1 MYFIN
6 PLFLYALFAIAIPIA
21 VHLFN
26 FQRFKIFYFSD
37 TRFIKNL
44 KQRTQRQSQLKKL
57 IILSLRIIA
66 IIAIVFAFARPYIPL
81 EKNKGQSKG
90 IYHIVLYVDNSFSME
105 GISRRGTL
113 LDEAKEKAKSISQAY
128 SEEDRF
134 MLITNDF
141 SAKHQQFFSKEEIKK
156 EIDAIQISAVSRP
169 LDLVMNYAL
178 LHLSRQQTAN
188 QKVYIISDFQQ
199 SMSNFANIPK
209 DENTYTYLIPLKANT
224 INNVYL
230 DTAWFETPIFQV
242 EQANTLRLIL
252 KNSSKNE
259 VEKLPVKLFV
269 NNKQKAVASADIKA
283 NGTTEVKMNF
293 TVFEKGLQHAH
304 IEILDYPINFD
315 DKLYFTF
322 YIDDTYS
329 VLSIYGEK
337 ENTFLNALFQNDSS
351 INYHTINE
359 HNIDYATLKNQD
371 LIILDQVKEQ
381 SSGFI
386 SAIEDY
392 VRQGGNLLIIPSV
405 NKDIAMSNILNQRL
419 NISRFESLDSQKTR
433 FAALNLEHDI
443 YNHIFEKIDANMD
456 YPNVFYYYVLSKGIF
471 HNKQTLI
478 RLENNHDFLCV
489 YPIEKGNVYLLA
501 TPLDNAYSEFQK
513 HALFVP
519 TIYNMAI
526 LANIQEKPY
535 YTIGENFRI
544 PLNKIEIQAD
554 NIIEITHP
562 TTNFS
567 FIPEIRNQM
576 SGLSIFVHDQI
587 KEANNYL
594 IKEKENIIGG
604 LSFNY
609 NRKESEMV
617 FYNKSNLEEHIKDNE
632 LTNYTV
638 LNLQNKST
646 NAIISEIETTGTRLW
661 QYFILLALAALL
673 SEVLLLR
680 LWKP

>member
-224 INNVYL
+224 INNVYI

-392 VRQGGNLLIIPSV
+392 VRQGGNLLIIPSI

-419 NISRFESLDSQKTR
+419 N
-433 FAALNLEHDI
+433 
-443 YNHIFEKIDANMD
+443 
-456 YPNVFYYYVLSKGIF
+456 NVFYYYVLSKGIF

-594 IKEKENIIGG
+594 IKDKENIIGG

>member
-1 MYFIN
+1 
-6 PLFLYALFAIAIPIA
+6 
-21 VHLFN
+21 
-26 FQRFKIFYFSD
+26 
-37 TRFIKNL
+37 
-44 KQRTQRQSQLKKL
+44 
-57 IILSLRIIA
+57 
-66 IIAIVFAFARPYIPL
+66 
-81 EKNKGQSKG
+81 
-90 IYHIVLYVDNSFSME
+90 
-105 GISRRGTL
+105 
-113 LDEAKEKAKSISQAY
+113 
-128 SEEDRF
+128 
-134 MLITNDF
+134 
-141 SAKHQQFFSKEEIKK
+141 
-156 EIDAIQISAVSRP
+156 
-169 LDLVMNYAL
+169 
-178 LHLSRQQTAN
+178 
-188 QKVYIISDFQQ
+188 
-199 SMSNFANIPK
+199 
-209 DENTYTYLIPLKANT
+209 
-224 INNVYL
+224 
-230 DTAWFETPIFQV
+230 
-242 EQANTLRLIL
+242 
-252 KNSSKNE
+252 
-259 VEKLPVKLFV
+259 
-269 NNKQKAVASADIKA
+269 
-283 NGTTEVKMNF
+283 
-293 TVFEKGLQHAH
+293 
-304 IEILDYPINFD
+304 
-315 DKLYFTF
+315 
-322 YIDDTYS
+322 
-329 VLSIYGEK
+329 
-337 ENTFLNALFQNDSS
+337 
-351 INYHTINE
+351 
-359 HNIDYATLKNQD
+359 
-371 LIILDQVKEQ
+371 
-381 SSGFI
+381 
-386 SAIEDY
+386 
-392 VRQGGNLLIIPSV
+392 
-405 NKDIAMSNILNQRL
+405 
-419 NISRFESLDSQKTR
+419 
-433 FAALNLEHDI
+433 
-443 YNHIFEKIDANMD
+443 MD

-594 IKEKENIIGG
+594 IKDKENIIGG